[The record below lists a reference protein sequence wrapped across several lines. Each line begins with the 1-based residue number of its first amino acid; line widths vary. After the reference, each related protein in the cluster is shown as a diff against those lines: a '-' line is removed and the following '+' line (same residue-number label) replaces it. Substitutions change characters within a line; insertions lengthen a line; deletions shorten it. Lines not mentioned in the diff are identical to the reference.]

1 MNLILS
7 AEAERV
13 RGKLFAVLQL
23 FKLKIYD
30 AKDVQR
36 VFVGVFNNF
45 SSSLVA
51 PTMYTWDT
59 ATTRKKQMKKCE
71 KQKKNATKLIPNYIS
86 IQGRKSNLQK
96 CGKKLNKA
104 KKQVH
109 AK

>member
-59 ATTRKKQMKKCE
+59 ATTRKTQMKNCE
-71 KQKKNATKLIPNYIS
+71 KKKNATTLIPNYIS
-86 IQGRKSNLQK
+86 IQGRKSNLQE